1 MLTGL
6 VEKGRS
12 KCELYFPLGEEN
24 KLKDEV
30 KISNTSNCRRL
41 SPFST
46 SNLTDSSEDECMPDI
61 VETNVLS
68 FGPFTI
74 KYMGKEVLGECV
86 IRTLE
91 LNKNVIRKQGIQ
103 GESRLLY
110 HYWYPNWADHK
121 LANPEQVLKIALRVL
136 GLEKDSKHSST
147 TESTSSEPLESDS
160 SATAS
165 RFDNNFL
172 FDGDLT
178 LEKNLTICGNMP
190 DASATTKN
198 QKPNSLEQDKDTNA
212 STQDLSTRNTL
223 VITQDK
229 LTLDLS
235 RPQDRTT
242 LDLSAQDDKNGTT
255 QDNIDAKLLLL
266 PNFNN
271 PLLHD
276 NKTIEALNLTDDKVF
291 SFDIDTEKNK
301 NKFTFE
307 PETAKKIEISP
318 IAVHC
323 SAGIGRTGCFLAI
336 LNGIQQ
342 LRSNYNVDILAIVC
356 SLRLNR
362 GGMVQT
368 AEQYELIHRVLSLYA
383 DIF

>member
-12 KCELYFPLGEEN
+12 KCELYFPIGEEN
-24 KLKDEV
+24 NIKEILRSCNSSGR
-30 KISNTSNCRRL
+30 KI

-46 SNLTDSSEDECMPDI
+46 NQQQTDSSEDECMPDLIESDI
-61 VETNVLS
+61 VE
-68 FGPFTI
+68 FGPYVI
-74 KYMGKEVLGECV
+74 KYIGKEELGECV

-91 LNKNVIRKQGIQ
+91 LSKNVIENEQGKD
-103 GESRLLY
+103 GKVTRMESRILY

-136 GLEKDSKHSST
+136 GLDKDSKHSST
-147 TESTSSEPLESDS
+147 TESTSSELLESDS
-160 SATAS
+160 S
-165 RFDNNFL
+165 
-172 FDGDLT
+172 
-178 LEKNLTICGNMP
+178 
-190 DASATTKN
+190 
-198 QKPNSLEQDKDTNA
+198 TNVMR
-212 STQDLSTRNTL
+212 L
-223 VITQDK
+223 
-229 LTLDLS
+229 
-235 RPQDRTT
+235 
-242 LDLSAQDDKNGTT
+242 DDKMTVDSDSLTDHTDINFKLD
-255 QDNIDAKLLLL
+255 DNTDTKILRLGCNANKIINTNTKIYDHT
-266 PNFNN
+266 
-271 PLLHD
+271 HD
-276 NKTIEALNLTDDKVF
+276 NTTIEALNLTDDKVF
-291 SFDIDTEKNK
+291 NFDIDNEKNK

-307 PETAKKIEISP
+307 SDTSVKKDDIVNNP
-318 IAVHC
+318 ITVHC

-383 DIF
+383 ELFSF